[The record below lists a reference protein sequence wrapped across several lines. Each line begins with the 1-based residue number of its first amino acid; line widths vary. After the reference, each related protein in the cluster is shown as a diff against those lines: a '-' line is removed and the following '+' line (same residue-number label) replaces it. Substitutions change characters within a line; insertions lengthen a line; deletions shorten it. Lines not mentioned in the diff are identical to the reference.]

1 MSNFTL
7 LVIDGDLIN
16 IYKQETLHDSI
27 QKMIELKYLKERE
40 DIKWI
45 LYRDKEIFSSKGI
58 DD

>member
-16 IYKQETLHDSI
+16 IYKQETLHESI
-27 QKMIELKYLKERE
+27 QKMIELKGRE

-45 LYRDKEIFSSKGI
+45 LYKGKEIFSSKGI